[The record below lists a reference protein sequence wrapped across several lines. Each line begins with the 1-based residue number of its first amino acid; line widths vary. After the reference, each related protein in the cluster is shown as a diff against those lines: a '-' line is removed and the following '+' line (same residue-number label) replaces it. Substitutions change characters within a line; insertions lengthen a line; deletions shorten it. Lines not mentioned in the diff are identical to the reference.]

1 MIIVYVC
8 QLPGKKG
15 SGPTGW
21 AVQAK
26 VQMYFWLGLVKYKK
40 ELLRGLPEGYEDT
53 AQLRRACRLVGS
65 PPLFI
70 KYVGNLLSLLRTY
83 LLTYEGCIVAEQT
96 WTSILITAAVT
107 SLRVSRGTLAR
118 IQG

>member
-1 MIIVYVC
+1 MLAPSGRFSVDAHGSLSFNTCCVLVSC

-26 VQMYFWLGLVKYKK
+26 VHMYLWLGAVKYKK

-53 AQLRRACRLVGS
+53 PQLRRACKLLGS
-65 PPLFI
+65 PP
-70 KYVGNLLSLLRTY
+70 
-83 LLTYEGCIVAEQT
+83 
-96 WTSILITAAVT
+96 TSIIYIGNVLT
-107 SLRVSRGTLAR
+107 VSGYYYCY
-118 IQG
+118 

>member
-1 MIIVYVC
+1 V

-26 VQMYFWLGLVKYKK
+26 VQMYLWLGVIKYKK

-53 AQLRRACRLVGS
+53 SQLRRACRLLGS
-65 PPLFI
+65 PPASI
-70 KYVGNLLSLLRTY
+70 KYVGNVLSSVCTV
-83 LLTYEGCIVAEQT
+83 C
-96 WTSILITAAVT
+96 VT
-107 SLRVSRGTLAR
+107 PRP
-118 IQG
+118 

>member
-1 MIIVYVC
+1 MELSHRPNRLQSTQLNACFVFDTC

-26 VQMYFWLGLVKYKK
+26 VQMYLWLGAVKYKS

-53 AQLRRACRLVGS
+53 PQLRRACKLLGS
-65 PPLFI
+65 PPTSI
-70 KYVGNLLSLLRTY
+70 TYIGNLT
-83 LLTYEGCIVAEQT
+83 
-96 WTSILITAAVT
+96 
-107 SLRVSRGTLAR
+107 
-118 IQG
+118 